1 MKKLIIIIM
10 LLACGVGF
18 YWLFRPNIYLFEII
32 GIENNQ
38 PIEASSSIFI
48 FFRIFLPDLLW
59 AIAINLTAILMAS
72 KKFPVFYIYSLIILP
87 FLSEIFQ
94 YTGLMPGTFDWYD
107 LVIYLFVFLLCFN
120 KKIIHLCKKNLN
132 NLSVP

>member
-1 MKKLIIIIM
+1 MLKKITSIIFLLIIGLSIYWM
-10 LLACGVGF
+10 LS
-18 YWLFRPNIYLFEII
+18 PDIYLFRIL
-32 GIENNQ
+32 GIKNQ
-38 PIEASSSIFI
+38 SAVRTTVLMILL
-48 FFRIFLPDLLW
+48 RNFLPDLLW

-94 YTGLMPGTFDWYD
+94 YIGLMPGTFDWYD